1 MDKNN
6 KENYVLITERDESL
20 PRERKYFSSVSKL
33 ENQVPI
39 LLPKQPHH
47 LIFQELTV
55 TVVIRP
61 QIPSDNSNANKNDT
75 NNANNT
81 NINTDEKA
89 ASLLKTRSKEI
100 AMIKYG
106 ILKKVSGEV
115 ESNQILF
122 IVGPNEN
129 GLSALLR
136 VLRGEIRDNE
146 EVRGHI
152 FLDNKEITLG
162 TPLNCL
168 YINEETENAFV
179 SAKTMREELSDCLSR
194 ARHIVPEPLH
204 LTAMNMILDKFD
216 LRRYCDVSLSKSHE
230 TIPLLY
236 RRRFILAKSLLEAPA
251 DIILLDGQLRNLDV
265 HSEVLY
271 FDTLRMLA
279 DRGYLIL
286 CTHTQP
292 TMEAFDRI
300 DTLLILRENGKLAFF
315 GTTKDS
321 FAHFNFRPSTRHLL
335 SLSHYLKEVVSE
347 IVVFFILAA
356 VITFATIMYFIVKH

>member
-1 MDKNN
+1 
-6 KENYVLITERDESL
+6 
-20 PRERKYFSSVSKL
+20 
-33 ENQVPI
+33 
-39 LLPKQPHH
+39 
-47 LIFQELTV
+47 
-55 TVVIRP
+55 
-61 QIPSDNSNANKNDT
+61 
-75 NNANNT
+75 
-81 NINTDEKA
+81 
-89 ASLLKTRSKEI
+89 
-100 AMIKYG
+100 MIKYG

-168 YINEETENAFV
+168 YINEVTFLRLISFTSFGKVDNGQFCVCYVLQETENAFV

-286 CTHTQP
+286 CTHMQP

>member
-286 CTHTQP
+286 CTHMQP